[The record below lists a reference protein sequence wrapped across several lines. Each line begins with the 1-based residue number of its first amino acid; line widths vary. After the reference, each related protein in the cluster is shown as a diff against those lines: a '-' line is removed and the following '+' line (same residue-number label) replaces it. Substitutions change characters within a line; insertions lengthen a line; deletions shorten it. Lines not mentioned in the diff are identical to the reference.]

1 MKEKYKF
8 LFCFIIVF
16 QLMFIKNMDYFVKN
30 DIFIDVV
37 KWISFYL
44 FWLQMFVSEYMF
56 MVLKNVWNVECIENS
71 KLF

>member
-8 LFCFIIVF
+8 LFCFIMVF

>member
-1 MKEKYKF
+1 MKEKYEF

-16 QLMFIKNMDYFVKN
+16 QLMFIKNMGYFVKN

>member
-16 QLMFIKNMDYFVKN
+16 QLMFIKNMGYFVKN